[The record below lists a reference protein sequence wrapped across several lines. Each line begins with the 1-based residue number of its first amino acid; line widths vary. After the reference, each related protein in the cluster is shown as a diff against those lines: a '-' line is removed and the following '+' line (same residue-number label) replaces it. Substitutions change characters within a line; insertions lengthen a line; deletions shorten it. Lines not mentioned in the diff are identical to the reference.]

1 MPRTIKDVANAAN
14 VSSATVSLVLNGKG
28 DISGATRARVLE
40 AASRLDYAPRAQ
52 RQPRAAEPVLG
63 FLKIAKHGHTV
74 NRDHSTFISD
84 YIDGMS
90 SEAAK
95 RGYRLE
101 VVSHEGQS
109 IREIGQAMASPDLAA
124 CGLIVLGTEL
134 SEADVRMLGSLGPPK
149 VFIDTYFE
157 FLSDNFVNMDNHDA
171 VHQVVRRLAASG
183 FRRIGFVASYV
194 ETRNFQLR
202 LDAFTQTMKA
212 LGMPVRKGDVVQVD
226 STFEGAYRDMAAHL
240 ARSVELPEC
249 FFCTNDIIALGCIRA
264 LREADRRIPDD
275 VSIIGFDN
283 LPMSATTEPP
293 LTTVD
298 ISKRK
303 IGNLAIALLDDVL
316 RSPDS
321 QPPIKMLVGA
331 SIVSRSSDVAA
342 VRPVL
347 SEA

>member
-1 MPRTIKDVANAAN
+1 MPGTIKDVAKAAN

-40 AASRLDYAPRAQ
+40 AAARLDYALRIQ
-52 RQPRAAEPVLG
+52 RQPRVAEPVLR

-74 NRDHSTFISD
+74 NRDHSAFISD

-90 SEAAK
+90 LEAAK

-101 VVSHEGQS
+101 VVSHEGQAV
-109 IREIGQAMASPDLAA
+109 REIGQAMASPDLVA

-134 SEADVRMLGSLGPPK
+134 SEADVRMLSGLGPPK

-157 FLSDNFVNMDNHDA
+157 FLGDNFVNMDNSDA
-171 VHQVVRRLAASG
+171 VHQVVRRLAANG
-183 FRRIGFVASYV
+183 FHRIGFVASYV
-194 ETRNFQLR
+194 ETRNFRLR
-202 LDAFTQTMKA
+202 LDAFSEAMKA
-212 LGMPVRKGDVVQVD
+212 LGIPVGKDDVLLVD
-226 STFEGAYRDMAAHL
+226 STFEGAYRDMMAHL
-240 ARSVELPEC
+240 ARRAEIPGC

-264 LREADRRIPDD
+264 LREANWRIPED

-303 IGNLAIALLDDVL
+303 IGTLAIALLDDVL
-316 RSPDS
+316 KSPDP
-321 QPPIKMLVGA
+321 QPAIKMLVGA
-331 SIVSRSSDVAA
+331 SIVSRTSDMMAT
-342 VRPVL
+342 RSVL
-347 SEA
+347 REA